1 MSYQKKTHARS
12 ERGQA
17 IIIIVVGIVGLLAF
31 AGLMADG
38 GILFIQ
44 YSRLKRATDA
54 AAVSA
59 ALQYREG
66 YTPTELYG
74 AAAEFVQLN
83 QLTAYNIIV
92 DTCETEPLLC
102 TSPRRK
108 LVRVTVS
115 MDVDFGFLPILG
127 IDGTTIRTS
136 ATGEAASVDVVLVI
150 DTSASMAFEG
160 GGDPDKAD
168 DPADDPSACNPTH
181 SCHPFEEIRAVAI
194 DFIDTLYFPYDR
206 VAIVTMTS
214 QTPDGTRDPVLV
226 LPINATEGMT
236 AADAEN
242 TVVTALNNL
251 KVFQPPVCDLP
262 NPPFGPCLNY
272 NESNSYIGLGCPLF
286 WLGPDREAGT
296 SDDYS
301 DPSSCTSSNIGGGLR
316 LAGNE
321 FGRSPVREDSL
332 WVVIALAGGPANAS
346 DANPDEGF
354 PYGYCPPTTWPPPYG
369 EPPFCRDGD
378 AQSRHVSGN
387 ALYDADD
394 YARDMADFVAD
405 PENGQGAVIYTIGL
419 GDLIR
424 NAKEGDPDAGEV
436 LLKYIAEEAGGEF
449 ANHGIYYFA
458 PGPAE
463 LREVFRSIAENIAT
477 RITQ

>member
-1 MSYQKKTHARS
+1 MSHQKKNHARS

-66 YTPTELYG
+66 YERDELTN

-83 QLTAYNIIV
+83 ELTAYNIIV

-102 TSPRRK
+102 TSPKRK

-115 MDVDFGFLPILG
+115 LDVDFGFLPILG

-160 GGDPDKAD
+160 GGDPNRAD
-168 DPADDPSACNPTH
+168 DPADDPDACNP
-181 SCHPFEEIRAVAI
+181 SNCHPFEEIKAVAVE
-194 DFIDTLYFPYDR
+194 FVKTLYFPYDR
-206 VAIVTMTS
+206 VGIVALTS
-214 QTPDGTRDPVLV
+214 QTPDGIRDPSLV

-236 AADAEN
+236 AAQAES
-242 TVVTALNNL
+242 TVVSALNNMT
-251 KVFQPPVCDLP
+251 VFQPPVCDPP
-262 NPPFGPCLNY
+262 NPTSGPCLNY
-272 NESNSYIGLGCPLF
+272 DVDTGDYIGMECLRYR
-286 WLGPDREAGT
+286 LGPDGEADTG
-296 SDDYS
+296 DEG

-316 LAGNE
+316 IAGNE
-321 FGRSPVREDSL
+321 FARPPIREESL
-332 WVVIALAGGPANAS
+332 WVVIVLSGGPANAS
-346 DANPDEGF
+346 DPDMPSF
-354 PYGYCPPTTWPPPYG
+354 PYGYCPVTAWAQ
-369 EPPFCRDGD
+369 PFCRDAD
-378 AQSRHVSGN
+378 ASSRHASGS

-405 PENGQGAVIYTIGL
+405 PDSGQGAVVFSIGL
-419 GDLIR
+419 GSLVR
-424 NAKEGDPDAGEV
+424 NAPAGDPDAGEI
-436 LLKYIAEEAGGEF
+436 LLKYTALDAGGTN
-449 ANHGIYYFA
+449 ANHGEYYFA

-463 LREVFRSIAENIAT
+463 LREVFRRIAENIAT